1 MKVHDIIILLRKKGE
16 KSIFMNSEE
25 LKILIDSAIVANG
38 ISQRELTKLTA
49 ISRSTLN
56 NLINGKIKKNRY

>member
-1 MKVHDIIILLRKKGE
+1 
-16 KSIFMNSEE
+16 MNSEE

-49 ISRSTLN
+49 I
-56 NLINGKIKKNRY
+56 K

>member
-1 MKVHDIIILLRKKGE
+1 
-16 KSIFMNSEE
+16 MNSEE

-38 ISQRELTKLTA
+38 ITQRELTKLTA

-56 NLINGKIKKNRY
+56 NLINGKIKKIDIDDLCKILEL